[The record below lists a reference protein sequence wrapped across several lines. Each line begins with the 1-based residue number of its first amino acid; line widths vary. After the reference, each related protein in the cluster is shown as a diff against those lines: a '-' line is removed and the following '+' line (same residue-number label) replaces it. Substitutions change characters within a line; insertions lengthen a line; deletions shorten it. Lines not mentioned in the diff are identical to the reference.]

1 MRVLKWPSSHRLLCR
16 SPTWRNIR
24 SSKAR
29 SFRGGRTRIFPL
41 PRVRED
47 TITIFLLNTRN
58 GYLRAQYYSIFAI
71 TVSAICVGGVK
82 TRNVTWEHPS
92 LEACL
97 YQWTLLLKTLLFLV
111 HLWNLSHSQ
120 EGFPLR
126 NCRKL
131 IHNLILS
138 IASVFRFA
146 IFAPYLV
153 TSRED
158 GHNEQ

>member
-1 MRVLKWPSSHRLLCR
+1 MRVLKWPSNLCR
-16 SPTWRNIR
+16 SPMWRNIR

-82 TRNVTWEHPS
+82 TSNVTWEHPS

-111 HLWNLSHSQ
+111 HLWNLSHSK

-126 NCRKL
+126 NCLKL

-158 GHNEQ
+158 GPR